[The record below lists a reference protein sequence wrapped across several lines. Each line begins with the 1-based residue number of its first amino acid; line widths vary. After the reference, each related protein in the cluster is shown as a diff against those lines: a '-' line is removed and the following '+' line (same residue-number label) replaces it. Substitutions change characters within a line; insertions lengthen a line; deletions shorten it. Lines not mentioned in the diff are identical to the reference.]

1 MVDEQAALISY
12 DDFSKLEIRMG
23 KVLTAERVP
32 NTDKLLRLE
41 VKIGTET
48 RQLVAG
54 IAEGYQP
61 EDVIGKTV
69 PVLTNLEP
77 RVIRGVQSQGM
88 VLCPRDESDKPVLLV
103 PDREV
108 PIGSPVK

>member
-1 MVDEQAALISY
+1 MNEQTSLISY
-12 DDFSKLEIRMG
+12 ADFSRLDIRMG
-23 KVLTAERVP
+23 KILAAERVP

-41 VKIGTET
+41 VKIGEQV

-61 EDVIGKTV
+61 ENVIGKTV
-69 PVLTNLEP
+69 PVLANLEP

-88 VLCPRDESDKPVLLV
+88 ILCPRDEADKPVLLV

-108 PIGSPVK
+108 PSGSQVK